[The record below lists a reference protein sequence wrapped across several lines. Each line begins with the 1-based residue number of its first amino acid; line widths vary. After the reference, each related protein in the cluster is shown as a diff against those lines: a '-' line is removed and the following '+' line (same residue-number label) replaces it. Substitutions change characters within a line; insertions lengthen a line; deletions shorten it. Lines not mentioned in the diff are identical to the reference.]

1 MSGCDKMATPTP
13 PSTQPSTPSTPQ
25 RYAEAFRMMKE
36 GALILIIGEIVLVA
50 AGMWL
55 VFGLLGGVLSAHGS
69 IEHIAKWLLGVG
81 IGTLIGVLVG
91 LVAFLYGVYA
101 KFVPGVT
108 KLSEIDSSYSTAKT
122 LIRLGY
128 IWGVILMI
136 IGVPLT
142 LLVIGILITFVGL
155 ILLLLGHIG
164 TIILCFN
171 LNGKEGNSLYLIAG
185 ILFII
190 GIFVP
195 ILSFISWILLYIAF
209 SNSESKWATTQ
220 STPAPSPGPV
230 TLT

>member
-1 MSGCDKMATPTP
+1 MATSTPPTP
-13 PSTQPSTPSTPQ
+13 QPSTPTMPQ
-25 RYAEAFRMMKE
+25 RYVEAFRLMKD

-50 AGMWL
+50 TVMWL
-55 VFGLLGGVLSAHGS
+55 LSGLFGSVLSAHGS
-69 IEHIAKWLLGVG
+69 IERIATWLIGVG
-81 IGTLIGVLVG
+81 IGALIGAIIG
-91 LVAFLYGVYA
+91 LVAILYGVYA
-101 KFVPGVT
+101 KFIPGVT

-136 IGVPLT
+136 IGIPLIP
-142 LLVIGILITFVGL
+142 LGIGILILFVGL
-155 ILLLLGHIG
+155 ILFLLGHIG

-209 SNSESKWATTQ
+209 SNSESKWATAQ
-220 STPAPSPGPV
+220 STQAPSPGPIA
-230 TLT
+230 LT